1 MKKLIFA
8 LIAMATISFASCVGN
23 ATNQEPTEETTET
36 VVDTLCIDEPEND
49 TIVFIEDSTVAEEP
63 DSLM

>member
-8 LIAMATISFASCVGN
+8 LIALATISFASCNGN

-36 VVDTLCIDEPEND
+36 VIDSVWFDEPEND
-49 TIVFIEDSTVAEEP
+49 TIVFIEDTTVVEEP